1 MKTPRML
8 AALLTA
14 ALLCASPGL
23 TGCKPETL
31 PRTSTEEQVDQQ
43 LADKVSSAFRDSPA
57 FKFPDVQVA
66 SFKGRVQL
74 SGFVQ
79 SDAQKSAAET
89 IAKGI
94 PGVVEVDNRIAL
106 KQ

>member
-1 MKTPRML
+1 MKTTRTL
-8 AALLTA
+8 VALITA
-14 ALLCASPGL
+14 VMLCASVGV
-23 TGCKPETL
+23 TGCKPAAL
-31 PRTSTEEQVDQQ
+31 PRTATEEQVDQQ
-43 LADKVSSAFRDSPA
+43 LAEQVKAAFRNSPA

-79 SDAQKSAAET
+79 SDAQKGAAET

-94 PGVVEVDNRIAL
+94 PNVVEVDNKIAL

>member
-1 MKTPRML
+1 MKTTRTL
-8 AALLTA
+8 VALITTVM
-14 ALLCASPGL
+14 LCAGMSL
-23 TGCKPETL
+23 TGCKPDTV
-31 PRTSTEEQVDQQ
+31 PRTATEEQVDQQ
-43 LADKVSSAFRDSPA
+43 LADQVKTAFRNSPA

-66 SFKGRVQL
+66 SFKGRIQL

-79 SDAQKSAAET
+79 SSAQKSAAET

-94 PGVVEVDNRIAL
+94 PNVVEVDNRIAL